1 MNLPE
6 LRKGENRLVSDSGL
20 KPFFIALFLFLTATA
35 FASPQDLSQLSS
47 PESVFSLQP
56 TATKTFITRDFSLP
70 DDVVRLSDQ
79 SKNIGKV
86 TTNKALLSSSAQIVP
101 PPVTSQ

>member
-6 LRKGENRLVSDSGL
+6 LGKRNNRLVSDSGL
-20 KPFFIALFLFLTATA
+20 KPFFIALFLFLTATG

-47 PESVFSLQP
+47 PEPVFSLQP
-56 TATKTFITRDFSLP
+56 TATKTSIGGTASLRG
-70 DDVVRLSDQ
+70 DVVGISDQ

-101 PPVTSQ
+101 PPVT